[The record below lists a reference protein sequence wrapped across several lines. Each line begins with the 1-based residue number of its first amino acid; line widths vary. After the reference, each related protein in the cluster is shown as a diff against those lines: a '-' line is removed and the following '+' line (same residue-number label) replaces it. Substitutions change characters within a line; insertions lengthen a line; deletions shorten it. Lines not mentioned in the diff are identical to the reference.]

1 MVTNTGF
8 LEIILGPMF
17 SGKTTHIVDLYEK
30 YVGTGISTL
39 VINHSADIRYHDTML
54 STHDKRMIPCIFIDN
69 LTSVMDHYDKVDA
82 ILINEGQ
89 FFPDLYDVVVRLVN
103 ANNKRVHVCGLDG
116 DFKRMKFGTL
126 LDLIPMCDTVTKLNS
141 RCTNCSNHA
150 IFSHRVTNEK
160 NQIVIGSD
168 NYMPLCRCCYNKANT

>member
-1 MVTNTGF
+1 MVTNSGF
-8 LEIILGPMF
+8 LEVILGPMF

-30 YVGTGISTL
+30 YSATGISTL

-54 STHDKRMIPCIFIDN
+54 STHDKRMIPCIFIDK
-69 LTSVMDHYDKVDA
+69 LELAMDRYDKVEA

-89 FFPDLYDVVVRLVN
+89 FFPDLYDIVVRLVN
-103 ANNKRVHVCGLDG
+103 IHNKRVHICGLDG
-116 DFKRMKFGTL
+116 DFKRMKFGAL

-141 RCTNCSNHA
+141 RCTNCRNPA
-150 IFSHRVTNEK
+150 IFSHRVTNEI